1 MTSSQRTSLQNGSQ
15 KLQGLPS
22 NWFDFRSS
30 RVSECGGPF
39 RFVFVGE
46 SRNVYPFQRSLLE
59 IPVVSSS
66 HACTNRIFVGVSY
79 RTFPCILAGRR
90 CWGRDPATPHPPPP
104 PGFQDR
110 LNLINQTPP
119 PPRPF
124 GVWHAPGAA
133 APWLQL
139 PMHFPKVESALR
151 RCTSQNE
158 QEGNLTNVSS
168 L

>member
-104 PGFQDR
+104 PRISGSLESHQP
-110 LNLINQTPP
+110 NPP
-119 PPRPF
+119 PPDHLGYGMLPEPLLLGSSFQCISLR
-124 GVWHAPGAA
+124 WRAPLGGARA
-133 APWLQL
+133 
-139 PMHFPKVESALR
+139 R
-151 RCTSQNE
+151 
-158 QEGNLTNVSS
+158 TNKRAT
-168 L
+168 